1 MLGRQRSGAVLCPS
15 CGLLVGV
22 NDERCLNC
30 GRAHP
35 GLWGFAGVFRDL
47 GRDMGFGTLVMD
59 AATVARI
66 GYDGLMTGKRVVVP
80 GLLNALLVQ
89 GVRLTPRRLAAAV
102 VRRLQ
107 EQRGPS

>member
-1 MLGRQRSGAVLCPS
+1 
-15 CGLLVGV
+15 
-22 NDERCLNC
+22 
-30 GRAHP
+30 
-35 GLWGFAGVFRDL
+35 
-47 GRDMGFGTLVMD
+47 MD

-66 GYDGLMTGKRVVVP
+66 GYDGLMKGKRVVVP

-89 GVRLTPRRLAAAV
+89 GVRFTPRRVAAAV